1 VPDERKSVPQVLG
14 ELKDLTVTYAKQ
26 ETVDPLKGLGRF
38 VGFGVGGSFVLGL
51 GLCLLGLAVLRA
63 LQTETGDTFAGNW
76 SFVPYLVTI
85 LVLGVLALLAVGA
98 IKDKGGER

>member
-63 LQTETGDTFAGNW
+63 LQTETGDTFEGNW

-98 IKDKGGER
+98 IKDKGGE